1 MIAHFKKPE
10 EMNYYEI
17 LNVSA
22 SSSQQDIQLAYQV
35 GKNAFTEDSL
45 APYGLIDQAERE
57 KTLQRIEEAF
67 KTLSNP
73 RKRKKYD
80 VKILKLKSEGYENA
94 YFRSSTEKMI
104 IEDGDSKPQRSSWFK
119 RLFRRA

>member
-1 MIAHFKKPE
+1 MNVQLKKPE

-17 LNVSA
+17 LNISS
-22 SSSQQDIQLAYQV
+22 SSSQQDIQQAYLI
-35 GKNAFTEDSL
+35 GKNAFTKGSL
-45 APYGLIDQAERE
+45 AHYGLVDQAERE

-67 KTLSNP
+67 RTLSSP

-80 VKILKLKSEGYENA
+80 VKILKLKSQGYENA

-104 IEDGDSKPQRSSWFK
+104 IEDGDIKPQRQSWLK

>member
-1 MIAHFKKPE
+1 MNVQFKKTE
-10 EMNYYEI
+10 DMNYYET

-22 SSSQQDIQLAYQV
+22 SSSQQDIQQAYQV
-35 GKNAFTEDSL
+35 GKNAFTEGSL
-45 APYGLIDQAERE
+45 AHYGLVDEAERE

-67 KTLSNP
+67 RTLSNP

-80 VKILKLKSEGYENA
+80 VKILKLKSQGYENA
-94 YFRSSTEKMI
+94 YFRSSTEKML
-104 IEDGDSKPQRSSWFK
+104 IEDGDIKPQRLSWLK